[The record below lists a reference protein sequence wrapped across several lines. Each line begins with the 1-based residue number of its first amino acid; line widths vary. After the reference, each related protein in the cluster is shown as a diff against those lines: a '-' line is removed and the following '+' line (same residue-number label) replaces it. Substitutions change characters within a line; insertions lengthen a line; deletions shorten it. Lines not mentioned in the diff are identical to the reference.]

1 MADCHQPFLD
11 YLNAISLVDTQEAK
25 LRKSRDALLKRI
37 SNRFKNDGKK
47 IPEYESQG
55 SYAIN
60 TQNRPISEDFD
71 LDHGVY
77 LMHWPDDQDVATA
90 EAFDLIARAVEGQ
103 TSVPLPHKDTCVRVQ
118 YKRATDGTPAHHI
131 DLAIY
136 RKKSDG
142 TRLYAHRV
150 EGWRPSD
157 QKGFIDYYN
166 ARTNEQVRALVRLS
180 KGWSDYQ
187 GTKGGQKMPSGFHFT
202 VSVLE
207 CGKQATDRHDVAFVH
222 TAEAVRERLAAYR
235 NRTGAPIRRP
245 VTPKEDIFQ
254 SYDSLRL
261 GNLIGKLQEVSVLG
275 RKALNEADPEAA
287 QRIWRELFG
296 DRFKAPDPRGVT
308 EGQKIW
314 SAPAIIGKS
323 DKAA

>member
-1 MADCHQPFLD
+1 MADCHQSFVD
-11 YLNAISLVDTQEAK
+11 YLGAISLVETQEAK
-25 LRKSRDALLKRI
+25 LRTSRDALLNRI
-37 SNRFKNDGKK
+37 SNRFKRDGKQ

-77 LMHWPDDQDVATA
+77 LVHWPDHQEVSTA
-90 EAFDLIARAVEGQ
+90 EAFDLISQAVEGQ

-118 YKRATDGTPAHHI
+118 YKPAADGTPAHHI

-157 QKGFIDYYN
+157 QKGFLDYYN
-166 ARTNEQVRALVRLS
+166 ARTNDQVRALVRLF

-207 CGKQATDRHDVAFVH
+207 CLKQAEDRHDRAFVY
-222 TAEAVRERLAAYR
+222 TAEVIRDRLTAYG
-235 NRTGAPIRRP
+235 NRTGHPILRP
-245 VTPKEDIFQ
+245 VIPNEDIFH

-261 GNLIGKLQEVSVLG
+261 RHLIDKLQEVSVRG
-275 RKALNEADPEAA
+275 RKALNESDSEAA

-296 DRFKAPDPRGVT
+296 DRFIAPEPGDLS

>member
-1 MADCHQPFLD
+1 
-11 YLNAISLVDTQEAK
+11 
-25 LRKSRDALLKRI
+25 
-37 SNRFKNDGKK
+37 
-47 IPEYESQG
+47 
-55 SYAIN
+55 
-60 TQNRPISEDFD
+60 
-71 LDHGVY
+71 
-77 LMHWPDDQDVATA
+77 
-90 EAFDLIARAVEGQ
+90 
-103 TSVPLPHKDTCVRVQ
+103 
-118 YKRATDGTPAHHI
+118 
-131 DLAIY
+131 
-136 RKKSDG
+136 
-142 TRLYAHRV
+142 V

-207 CGKQATDRHDVAFVH
+207 CLKQATDSHDVAFVH
-222 TAEAVRERLAAYR
+222 TAEAVRERLVAYR

-245 VTPKEDIFQ
+245 VTPKENIFQ

-296 DRFKAPDPRGVT
+296 DRFKAPDPGGVT

>member
-1 MADCHQPFLD
+1 MADCHQSFID
-11 YLNAISLVDTQEAK
+11 YLGAITLVETQEAK
-25 LRKSRDALLKRI
+25 LRTSRDALLNRI
-37 SNRFKNDGKK
+37 SNRFRNDGKK

-77 LMHWPDDQDVATA
+77 LVHWSDDATVPVS

-103 TSVPLPHKDTCVRVQ
+103 TSIALPHKDTCVRVQ
-118 YKRATDGTPAHHI
+118 YKPASDGTPAHHV

-142 TRLYAHRV
+142 TRLHAHRV

-157 QKGFIDYYN
+157 QKGFIGHYN
-166 ARTNEQVRALVRLS
+166 ARKNDQVCALVRLF

-202 VSVLE
+202 VAVLE
-207 CGKQATDRHDVAFVH
+207 CLKEAADRHDRAFVY
-222 TAEAVRERLAAYR
+222 TAEAIRDRLTAYG
-235 NRTGAPIRRP
+235 NRTGAPILRP
-245 VTPKEDIFQ
+245 VIPNEDIFKT
-254 SYDSLRL
+254 YDSSRL
-261 GNLIGKLQEVSVLG
+261 GHLIAKLHEISVQG

-287 QRIWRELFG
+287 KRIWRELFG
-296 DRFKAPDPRGVT
+296 DRFKAPGPGDAS

-314 SAPAIIGKS
+314 SAPAIIGRS